1 MNAVSH
7 LIGEVERRMDLPAL
21 ATVRQAEA
29 TDRAR
34 LVSALEGA
42 A

>member
-1 MNAVSH
+1 MRGQR
-7 LIGEVERRMDLPAL
+7 LIDEVESRMDLAAL
-21 ATVRQAEA
+21 AMVRQAEA